1 MNHRLNKIILGLSG
15 AAAIGLPV
23 AAYGQESNNEIIV
36 TARRVEERLQ
46 DVPISIT
53 VFNQQQISER
63 NVVTASDLAIY
74 TPSLS
79 STPQFGADNASYAI
93 RGFVQNAGTAPT
105 VGVYFADVVAPRA
118 PTGTSQAGDGAGPG
132 FLFDLQNTQVL
143 KGPQG
148 TLQGRNTTG
157 GAIIFMPQKPTW
169 NLEGY
174 VEGSYGNLDMTRLQG
189 AINIPLGD
197 KARFRIAADYMDR
210 DGWLKN
216 TTGIGPSDFN
226 DVHYIAVR
234 GSLVVDLTPNLEN
247 YTIVSYLHSS
257 NNGSVGK
264 QIDCA
269 PGGLLGGIVFCPSLD
284 NLTDNADG
292 DFYAVQS
299 TLPNATSKIDQWQII
314 NTTSWM
320 VGETVTI
327 KNIASYAQMV
337 HVNRTALFGTNIPNP
352 NPLDPNPIQFSG
364 FGPPLG
370 VKTANAETITEEL
383 QIQASAL
390 DSRLSWQSGVYIE
403 LTNPL
408 GTIGNQSPSNI
419 SCVDL
424 ATFQCANPYGFG
436 NITHTTGTV
445 SYRNLGLYGQ
455 ANFKLS
461 DQFKLTGGFRYTWD
475 KVSAPTTR
483 GTYRFGPA
491 PLYEVQIPVC
501 PDTNLPGM
509 CTDTLEQKS
518 SAPTWL
524 IGLDYTPAENALI
537 YAKYSRGY
545 RSGGVY
551 VYAPIGSR
559 NFEQEKLDTYEGG
572 FKTSWGGALSGTLN
586 ASAFYN
592 KFSDQQLQVGFSP
605 SSNNGRTNT
614 IGILNIGKSRIYGVE
629 VEGSISPFEGF
640 SIDGSYSY
648 LNTKITDIVPAV
660 SADPAYILSGSTQ
673 AGDRLPF
680 TPKNKFSISARYTLP
695 LPDSAGKLSLGATFS
710 HSDRVL
716 TNYAYLHS
724 PAIQSLY
731 DGANY
736 SFIDAIN
743 LVNLNAN
750 WNSVGGSPVDLSIFA
765 SNVTKEKYF
774 SYIPGIASA
783 GGEFATLGE
792 PRMYGMRLRYR
803 FGY

>member
-1 MNHRLNKIILGLSG
+1 MNHRLNKVILGITS
-15 AAAIGLPV
+15 AVTIGVPM
-23 AAYGQESNNEIIV
+23 AAYGQESNNDIIV
-36 TARRVEERLQ
+36 TARRVDERLQ

-93 RGFVQNAGTAPT
+93 RGFVQSAGTAPT

-118 PTGTSQAGDGAGPG
+118 PTGSTQAGDGAGPG

-157 GAIIFMPQKPTW
+157 GAIIFVPQKPTW

-174 VEGSYGNLDMTRLQG
+174 VEGSYGNYDMTRLQG
-189 AINIPLGD
+189 AINVPLGD

-216 TTGIGPSDFN
+216 TSGIGPSDFN

-234 GSLVVDLTPNLEN
+234 ASLVVDLTPNLEN

-269 PGGLLGGIVFCPSLD
+269 PGGQLGAIIFCPSLANQTQNAND
-284 NLTDNADG
+284 N
-292 DFYAVQS
+292 FYAVQS
-299 TLPNATSKIDQWQII
+299 TLPNAASKIDQWQII

-320 VGETVTI
+320 LGDTVTV

-337 HVNRTALFGTNIPNP
+337 NLNRTALFGTNVNNP
-352 NPLDPNPIQFSG
+352 NPLDPNPIQFTSLVA
-364 FGPPLG
+364 PPRLN
-370 VKTANAETITEEL
+370 TANAETITEEL

-390 DSRLSWQSGVYIE
+390 DSKLSWQSGAYLE

-408 GTIGNQSPSNI
+408 GQIGNQSPTVL

-424 ATFQCANPYGFG
+424 ATFQCTNPYGFG
-436 NITHTTGTV
+436 NISYTSGTV
-445 SYRNLGLYGQ
+445 SYRNVGLYTQ

-461 DQFKLTGGFRYTWD
+461 EQFKLTGGFRYTWD
-475 KVSAPTTR
+475 KVSATTTR
-483 GTYRFGPA
+483 GTYGIGQEGVLP
-491 PLYEVQIPVC
+491 PVC

-509 CTDTLEQKS
+509 CTDTLKQKS

-524 IGLDYTPAENALI
+524 IGLDWTPSDDVLI
-537 YAKYSRGY
+537 YTKYSRGY
-545 RSGGVY
+545 RSGGLY
-551 VYAPIGSR
+551 VYAPDGSR
-559 NFEQEKLDTYEGG
+559 SFEPEKLDSYEGG
-572 FKTSWGGALSGTLN
+572 FKTNWQGAVSGTFN

-592 KFSDQQLQVGFSP
+592 KFSDQQLQVGFNP
-605 SSNNGRTNT
+605 SANNGRSNT
-614 IGILNIGKSRIYGVE
+614 IGILNIGKSRIYGIE
-629 VEGSISPFEGF
+629 VEGSISPFEGL
-640 SIDGSYSY
+640 SINGSYSY
-648 LNTKITDIVPAV
+648 LNTKITDIIPAV
-660 SADPAYILSGSTQ
+660 STDPSYVLIGSTRT
-673 AGDRLPF
+673 GDRLPF
-680 TPKNKFSISARYTLP
+680 TPKNKYSISASYTLP
-695 LPDSAGKLSLGATFS
+695 LPDSVGKLSFGATFS
-710 HSDRVL
+710 HSDSVL
-716 TNYAYLHS
+716 ANYAYLHS
-724 PAIQSLY
+724 PEVQSLY

-736 SFIDAIN
+736 SFIDSIN

-765 SNVTKEKYF
+765 SNVTKEKYYTF
-774 SYIPGIASA
+774 IPGIAGA
-783 GGEFATLGE
+783 GGEFATIGE

-803 FGY
+803 FGS